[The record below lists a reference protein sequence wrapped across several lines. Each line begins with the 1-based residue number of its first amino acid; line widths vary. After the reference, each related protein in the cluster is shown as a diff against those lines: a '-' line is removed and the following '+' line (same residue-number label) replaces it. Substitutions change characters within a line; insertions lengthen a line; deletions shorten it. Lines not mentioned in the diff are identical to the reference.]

1 MRGKLLTAGLAL
13 LVGLAACDR
22 GPTGP
27 LQPGTF
33 TILLTDAPG
42 DLGSAVVTIDRI
54 YLQAGDDDE
63 GESEG
68 PGRVV
73 LMDEPTTVNLLD
85 LRNKAL
91 ELVAGKVVP
100 GGTYKQLRLVISGG
114 YIEVEQAD
122 GSTKVYAS
130 SPQYAAAQGVVA
142 TGSLQ
147 MPSFAASGLKVVLP
161 GGAQRVDGDQTVLLL
176 DFNVA
181 DSFGHEAG
189 QSGKWVMSPVIHAT
203 ELGLAAGVEFSLAL
217 ADTVTLPQVGGNQIT
232 LADFGVSLDKNGDII
247 TEKFVDRN
255 GTFRVN
261 FFFLDPATP
270 SYNVTFVPP
279 AGVNVTLAPAFPT
292 SVNVTAGGT
301 FRQAFTITHAALQ

>member
-1 MRGKLLTAGLAL
+1 MKGKLLTAGLAL
-13 LVGLAACDR
+13 LVGLGACDR

-42 DLGSAVVTIDRI
+42 DLASAVVTIDRI
-54 YLQAGDDDE
+54 YLQAGDE
-63 GESEG
+63 GEGEG

-73 LMDEPTTVNLLD
+73 LMEEPTTVDLLD
-85 LRNKAL
+85 LRNTAL

-122 GSTKVYAS
+122 GSTRIYAS
-130 SPQYAAAQGVVA
+130 SPQYAAAQGVTA
-142 TGSLQ
+142 SGSLQ

-161 GGAQRVDGDQTVLLL
+161 GGAQKVDGDQTVLLL

-181 DSFGHEAG
+181 ESFGHQAG
-189 QSGKWVMSPVIHAT
+189 QSGMWVMTPVIHAT

-217 ADTVTLPQVGGNQIT
+217 ADTVTLPQVAGNQIT

-261 FFFLDPATP
+261 FYFLDPATP

-279 AGVNVTLAPAFPT
+279 AGVNVTLAPAFPA
-292 SVNVTAGGT
+292 SVNVTAGST
-301 FRQAFTITHAALQ
+301 LRQAFTITQAVLQ